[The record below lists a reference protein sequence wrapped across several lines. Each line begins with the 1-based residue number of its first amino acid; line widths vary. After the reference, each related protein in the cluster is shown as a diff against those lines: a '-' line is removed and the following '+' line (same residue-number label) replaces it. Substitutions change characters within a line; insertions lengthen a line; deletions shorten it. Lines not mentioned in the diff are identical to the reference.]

1 MLGHLLTRFSIIQ
14 KMAIEVVRYTEDY
27 LPELTIFCQKCK
39 ELGWKNNASIQA
51 LKLASPNVQYWLIF
65 VNGEIASIAG
75 AQEMFARDADSIIR
89 DKDFRF
95 FFRAATLPKYYH
107 YYSYNRYMGNS
118 LYIRHLTEL
127 QATWANSRGSNR
139 LIITANTDNAGSPE
153 MKKIARITRLNEVVN
168 CKKRGIPPLWD
179 ELGTCTLFYT
189 EQVIFQLIENN
200 LKWWANKWIS

>member
-1 MLGHLLTRFSIIQ
+1 
-14 KMAIEVVRYTEDY
+14 MAIEVVEYSEEY
-27 LPELTIFCQKCK
+27 KPELAVFCNRCR
-39 ELGWKNNASIQA
+39 ELGWTLNQDFEAM
-51 LKLASPNVQYWLIF
+51 KLNDPNVQFWLIF
-65 VNGEIASIAG
+65 VDNVLACVCG
-75 AQEMFARDADSIIR
+75 AQEMFAKDADGIIK
-89 DKDFRF
+89 DKDFRI
-95 FFRAATLPKYYH
+95 FFRTATLPEYYH

-127 QATWANSRGSNR
+127 QAKWAKSQGSNR
-139 LIITANTDNAGSPE
+139 LIITATTNNAGSPE

-189 EQVIFQLIENN
+189 EQVVFQLIENN